1 MGDNKKTDDKSRRWF
16 LSLLSATDKKAT
28 KPGMVKMLTADGKLV
43 EIEQHVLDAAKK
55 NQKATNKEIYDWMQN
70 PSKEKNI

>member
-1 MGDNKKTDDKSRRWF
+1 MGDNKKADDKSRRWF

-43 EIEQHVLDAAKK
+43 EIEQTVLDAAKK

-70 PSKEKNI
+70 PSKEKNS